1 MCFEG
6 NFICLNLEMG
16 ENTAIHVSQLTKV
29 YPTGPGRPPLRA
41 VDGISFDVRHGEV
54 FGFLG
59 PNGAGKTT
67 TIRMLTGLVR
77 PTAGSARVLGFD
89 LATDVTRIKKRV
101 GVVPE
106 ASNLYDELSAFD
118 NLVFA
123 MQLYGVP
130 RTQRAARAG
139 ELLARFR
146 LADRRDTLF
155 AKLSRGMKRAL
166 TIAAALVHRP
176 PLIFLDEPTTGLD
189 VMSARNLRE
198 MIADLRREGA
208 TIFLT
213 THYLEEAE
221 RLCDRIA
228 IIVKGHIVALDT
240 VDGLK
245 TSVQGQTVVEVTLSG
260 GEGSV
265 ETVRFDGDDVAT
277 TVQAALAQATADGR
291 RVLAVN
297 TLRPTL
303 EDVFVQLTGL
313 SAEVMLAEKGGKGSS
328 WLVGQGA
335 EPKEQ
340 ANAGR

>member
-1 MCFEG
+1 MPE
-6 NFICLNLEMG
+6 
-16 ENTAIHVSQLTKV
+16 ENIAIHVSQLTKV
-29 YPTGPGRPPLRA
+29 YPTGPGHPPLRA
-41 VDGISFDVRHGEV
+41 VDGISFDVRCGEV

-67 TIRMLTGLVR
+67 TIRMLTGLTR

-89 LATDVTRIKKRV
+89 LATEVTHIKKHV

-106 ASNLYDELSAFD
+106 ALNLYDELSAFD

-130 RTQRAARAG
+130 RAQRAVRAE
-139 ELLARFR
+139 ELLAQFR
-146 LADRRDTLF
+146 LADKRDTPF
-155 AKLSRGMKRAL
+155 ARLSRGMKRAL
-166 TIAAALVHRP
+166 TIAAALAHRP
-176 PLIFLDEPTTGLD
+176 SLIFLDEPTTGLD
-189 VMSARNLRE
+189 VMSARNLRG
-198 MIADLRREGA
+198 MIADLCRHGV

-228 IIVKGHIVALDT
+228 IIVQGRIVALDT

-245 TSVQGQTVVEVTLSG
+245 ASVQARTGVEVTLSG

-265 ETVRFDGDDVAT
+265 ETIRFEGDDVAT
-277 TVQAALAQATADGR
+277 TVQAALARAAADGR
-291 RVLAVN
+291 QVLAVN

-303 EDVFVQLTGL
+303 EEVFVQLTGL
-313 SAEVMLAEKGGKGSS
+313 SAEVMLAEKGGRRSG
-328 WLVGQGA
+328 
-335 EPKEQ
+335 
-340 ANAGR
+340 NAGR